1 VSEDLFTIM
10 PIKLLVVDDEPDL
23 ESLIRQRFRK
33 KIRDAEF
40 EFVFARNGIDAL
52 EKLDLDGEI
61 DIILTDINMPEM
73 DGLTLLTKLA
83 EHTVPRK
90 AIIVSAYGD
99 MENIRT
105 AMNRG
110 AFDFLTK
117 PIDFK
122 DLEITIEKTT
132 RELQAI
138 KEAAVT
144 RDRLQTMQQELEVA
158 TRIQRSIVPSTF
170 PAFPERDDFE
180 LCGRMLPARAV
191 GGDFYDFFLIDDN
204 RLGIVIGDVAGKG
217 IPAAIIMAVSRT
229 LVKATALQGF
239 RAADCL
245 RQVNRLLCADYSA
258 GLFVTLFYAILDTS
272 TGETDYC
279 IAGHQPPYL
288 IRKSGEVAPLEHPG
302 GLVLGVSSEGE
313 YHGGEVTLSPGDSL
327 FLYTDGVSEAMDG
340 EQNLFSEARL
350 AAVLTQ
356 MAAKPID
363 LLVKEVVSQVRAHS
377 GPRTQTDDIA
387 VLALRYRGRSVAAQ
401 S

>member
-1 VSEDLFTIM
+1 
-10 PIKLLVVDDEPDL
+10 LVVDDEPDL

-33 KIRDAEF
+33 KIRNAEF
-40 EFVFARNGIDAL
+40 EFVFARNGVDAL
-52 EKLDLDGEI
+52 EKLDSDGEI
-61 DIILTDINMPEM
+61 DIVLTDINMPEM
-73 DGLTLLTKLA
+73 DGLTLLTRISEL
-83 EHTVPRK
+83 ESPRK

-132 RELQAI
+132 RELQAT
-138 KEAAVT
+138 KEAAIA
-144 RDRLQTMQQELEVA
+144 RDRLHTVQQELEVA

-170 PAFPERDDFE
+170 PPFPERTEFE
-180 LCGRMLPARAV
+180 IYAKMIPARAV
-191 GGDFYDFFLIDDN
+191 GGDFYDFFLIDEN
-204 RLGIVIGDVAGKG
+204 RLGVVIGDVAGKG

-258 GLFVTLFYAILDTS
+258 GLFVTLFYAILDTA
-272 TGETDYC
+272 TGSTDYC
-279 IAGHQPPYL
+279 IAGHQPPYVL
-288 IRKSGEVAPLEHPG
+288 RASGEVAPLEHPG
-302 GLVLGVSSEGE
+302 GLVLGVSSQGE
-313 YHGGEVTLSPGDSL
+313 YHGGEVDLAPGDSL

-340 EQNLFSEARL
+340 ERNLFSETRL
-350 AAVLTQ
+350 QAALKHFSTE
-356 MAAKPID
+356 ATDA
-363 LLVKEVVSQVRAHS
+363 LVRKIVSQVREFCD
-377 GPRTQTDDIA
+377 GQPQTDDIA
-387 VLALRYRGRSVAAQ
+387 VLALRYFGKT
-401 S
+401 

>member
-1 VSEDLFTIM
+1 MIEDIVTIM

-33 KIRDAEF
+33 KIRNAEF
-40 EFVFARNGIDAL
+40 EFVFARNGVDAL
-52 EKLDLDGEI
+52 EKLDSDGEI
-61 DIILTDINMPEM
+61 DIVLTDINMPEM
-73 DGLTLLTKLA
+73 DGLTLLTRISEL
-83 EHTVPRK
+83 ESPRK

-132 RELQAI
+132 RELQAT
-138 KEAAVT
+138 KEAAIA
-144 RDRLQTMQQELEVA
+144 RDRLHTVQQELEVA

-170 PAFPERDDFE
+170 PPFPERTEFE
-180 LCGRMLPARAV
+180 IYAKMIPARAV
-191 GGDFYDFFLIDDN
+191 GGDFYDFFLIDEN
-204 RLGIVIGDVAGKG
+204 RLGVVIGDVAGKG

-258 GLFVTLFYAILDTS
+258 GLFVTLFYAILDTA
-272 TGETDYC
+272 TGSTDYC
-279 IAGHQPPYL
+279 IAGHQPPYVL
-288 IRKSGEVAPLEHPG
+288 RANGEVAPLEHPG
-302 GLVLGVSSEGE
+302 GLVLGVSSQGE
-313 YHGGEVTLSPGDSL
+313 YHGGEVDLAPGDSL

-340 EQNLFSEARL
+340 ERNLFSETRL
-350 AAVLTQ
+350 QAALKHFSTE
-356 MAAKPID
+356 ATDA
-363 LLVKEVVSQVRAHS
+363 LVRKIVSQVREFCD
-377 GPRTQTDDIA
+377 GQPQTDDIA
-387 VLALRYRGRSVAAQ
+387 VLALRYFGKT
-401 S
+401 

>member
-1 VSEDLFTIM
+1 MSEEILSIM

-23 ESLIRQRFRK
+23 ETLIRQRFRK

-40 EFVFARNGIDAL
+40 EFVFARNGVDAL
-52 EKLDLDGEI
+52 EMLHSDGEI
-61 DIILTDINMPEM
+61 DIVLTDINMPEM
-73 DGLTLLTKLA
+73 DGLTLLSKLA
-83 EHTVPRK
+83 ELETPRK

-122 DLEITIEKTT
+122 DLEITIDKTT
-132 RELQAI
+132 RELRLI
-138 KEAAVT
+138 KEAVDA
-144 RDRLQTMQQELEVA
+144 RDRLRIVQQELEVA
-158 TRIQRSIVPSTF
+158 TRIQRSIVPSVF

-180 LCGRMLPARAV
+180 LFGKMIPARDV
-191 GGDFYDFFLIDDN
+191 GGDFYDFFLVDEN

-258 GLFVTLFYAILDTS
+258 GLFVTLFYGIVDAS
-272 TGETDYC
+272 TGKTDYC
-279 IAGHQPPYL
+279 VAGHQPPYL
-288 IRKSGEVAPLEHPG
+288 IRKTGEVSALEHPG

-313 YHGGEVTLSPGDSL
+313 YHGGEVELHPGDSL
-327 FLYTDGVSEAMDG
+327 ILYTDGVSEAMDG
-340 EQNLFSEARL
+340 DKNLYSETRL
-350 AAVLTQ
+350 EEVLRKQ
-356 MAAKPID
+356 AAKPVPD
-363 LLVKEVVSQVRAHS
+363 LVKAIFANVRKFSA
-377 GPRTQTDDIA
+377 GLPQTDDIA
-387 VLALRYRGRSVAAQ
+387 VLGLRYLGRNA
-401 S
+401 

>member
-1 VSEDLFTIM
+1 MSEEILSIM

-23 ESLIRQRFRK
+23 ETLIRQRFRK

-40 EFVFARNGIDAL
+40 EFVFARNGVDAL
-52 EKLDLDGEI
+52 EKLDSDGEI
-61 DIILTDINMPEM
+61 DIVLTDINMPEM
-73 DGLTLLTKLA
+73 DGLTLLSKLA
-83 EHTVPRK
+83 ELDTPRK

-132 RELQAI
+132 RELQMI
-138 KEAAVT
+138 KDAVAAQ
-144 RDRLQTMQQELEVA
+144 DRLRTVQQELEVA
-158 TRIQRSIVPSTF
+158 TRIQRSIVPSVF

-180 LCGRMLPARAV
+180 LFGKMIPARDV
-191 GGDFYDFFLIDDN
+191 GGDFYDFFLIDDD

-258 GLFVTLFYAILDTS
+258 GLFVTLFYGIIDTA
-272 TGETDYC
+272 TGKTDYC
-279 IAGHQPPYL
+279 VAGHQPPYL
-288 IRKSGEVAPLEHPG
+288 IRKTGEVCALEHPG

-313 YHGGEVTLSPGDSL
+313 YHGGEVELVPGDSL
-327 FLYTDGVSEAMDG
+327 ILYTDGVSEAMDG
-340 EQNLFSEARL
+340 DKNLYSEARL
-350 AAVLTQ
+350 EQVLRKQ
-356 MAAKPID
+356 AAKPIPE
-363 LLVKEVVSQVRAHS
+363 LVKAVFANVRAFS
-377 GPRTQTDDIA
+377 AGLPQTDDIA
-387 VLALRYRGRSVAAQ
+387 VLGLRYRGRNA
-401 S
+401 

>member
-1 VSEDLFTIM
+1 MIEDIVTIM

-33 KIRDAEF
+33 KIRNAEF
-40 EFVFARNGIDAL
+40 EFVFARNGVDAL
-52 EKLDLDGEI
+52 EKLDSDGEI
-61 DIILTDINMPEM
+61 DIVLTDINMPEM
-73 DGLTLLTKLA
+73 DGLTLLTRISEL
-83 EHTVPRK
+83 ESPRK

-132 RELQAI
+132 RELQAT
-138 KEAAVT
+138 KEAAIA
-144 RDRLQTMQQELEVA
+144 RDRLHTVQQELEVA

-170 PAFPERDDFE
+170 PPFPERTEFE
-180 LCGRMLPARAV
+180 IYAKMIPARAV
-191 GGDFYDFFLIDDN
+191 GGDFYDFFLIDEN
-204 RLGIVIGDVAGKG
+204 RLGVVIGDVAGKG

-258 GLFVTLFYAILDTS
+258 GLFVTLFYAILDTA
-272 TGETDYC
+272 TGSTDYC
-279 IAGHQPPYL
+279 IAGHQPPYVL
-288 IRKSGEVAPLEHPG
+288 RASGEVAPLEHPG
-302 GLVLGVSSEGE
+302 GLVLGVSSQGE
-313 YHGGEVTLSPGDSL
+313 YHGGEVDLAPGDSL

-340 EQNLFSEARL
+340 ERNLFSETRL
-350 AAVLTQ
+350 QAALKHFSTE
-356 MAAKPID
+356 ATDA
-363 LLVKEVVSQVRAHS
+363 LVRKIVSQVREFCD
-377 GPRTQTDDIA
+377 GQPQTDDIA
-387 VLALRYRGRSVAAQ
+387 VLALRYFGKT
-401 S
+401 

>member
-1 VSEDLFTIM
+1 MIEDIVTIM

-33 KIRDAEF
+33 KIRNAEF
-40 EFVFARNGIDAL
+40 EFVFARNGVDAL
-52 EKLDLDGEI
+52 EKLDSDGEI
-61 DIILTDINMPEM
+61 DIVLTDINMPEM
-73 DGLTLLTKLA
+73 DGLTLLTRISEL
-83 EHTVPRK
+83 ESPRK

-132 RELQAI
+132 RELQAT
-138 KEAAVT
+138 KEAAIA
-144 RDRLQTMQQELEVA
+144 RDRLHTVQQELEVA

-170 PAFPERDDFE
+170 PPFPERTEFE
-180 LCGRMLPARAV
+180 IYAKMIPARAV
-191 GGDFYDFFLIDDN
+191 GGDFYDFFLIDEN
-204 RLGIVIGDVAGKG
+204 RLGVVIGDVAGKG

-258 GLFVTLFYAILDTS
+258 GLFVTLFYAILDTA
-272 TGETDYC
+272 TGSTDYC
-279 IAGHQPPYL
+279 IAGHQPPYVL
-288 IRKSGEVAPLEHPG
+288 RASGEVAPLEHPG
-302 GLVLGVSSEGE
+302 GLVLGVSSQGE
-313 YHGGEVTLSPGDSL
+313 YHGGEVDLAPGDSL

-340 EQNLFSEARL
+340 ERNLFSETRL
-350 AAVLTQ
+350 QAALKHFSSEATD
-356 MAAKPID
+356 A
-363 LLVKEVVSQVRAHS
+363 LVRKIVSQVREFCD
-377 GPRTQTDDIA
+377 GQPQTDDIA
-387 VLALRYRGRSVAAQ
+387 VLALRYFGKT
-401 S
+401 